1 MSIRDIHNLL
11 KESLSSLLPVSY
23 NVDPSIQPRSDK
35 VIFAQSVLYD
45 HCQIPE
51 QWKNNKAGMY

>member
-1 MSIRDIHNLL
+1 
-11 KESLSSLLPVSY
+11 
-23 NVDPSIQPRSDK
+23 

-51 QWKNNKAGMY
+51 QWKNNKAGMYWIWSDQVIYAGVTLWSL